1 MEFQKEQF
9 LSDVAEQLRVWEVP
23 SASVC
28 VVRGDEVLLADGVGL
43 RDGKS
48 QLADGETLYQ
58 IASCSKAFTATAAAI
73 LATEGRLDLDAPVAE
88 YLPAFRMQ
96 DPYASSH
103 LTARDFL
110 SHRSGLPRHE
120 YAWYGTGF
128 TRQELM
134 ENLRYLP
141 LSAPIRYTFQYSNF
155 NYLIAG
161 CLIEAV
167 SGLPFEEFLRQRI
180 FLPLGMEH
188 TVAFSEDML
197 RSSNYAL
204 PFDREE
210 PYAAHGIREIPFDR
224 SPAERP
230 GVGDPTAAAGC
241 VISCAGDMAKWLRFQ
256 LDRGRVNGQSLV
268 REDLMDLLYTPHI
281 HMGDDPA
288 HAPERTM
295 MSYGLGWMAC
305 SYRGRRMVEHG
316 GNINGFSTYAAVL
329 PEEQLGIFASAN
341 MNVTLLAEAIVRDA
355 ADRLLGHADG
365 NWYERLRRRNAQQ
378 FQELKSFYASFGGET
393 VPGTTP
399 SHPLADYAGD
409 YAAPGYR
416 RFRITC
422 ENGALKADFN
432 TFVVGLRHLHY
443 DSFATRGV
451 IGELPA
457 GLVLTFGTDAKGR
470 VRTLSAVLGNE
481 AGLAPIV
488 FTK

>member
-1 MEFQKEQF
+1 
-9 LSDVAEQLRVWEVP
+9 
-23 SASVC
+23 
-28 VVRGDEVLLADGVGL
+28 
-43 RDGKS
+43 
-48 QLADGETLYQ
+48 
-58 IASCSKAFTATAAAI
+58 
-73 LATEGRLDLDAPVAE
+73 
-88 YLPAFRMQ
+88 
-96 DPYASSH
+96 
-103 LTARDFL
+103 
-110 SHRSGLPRHE
+110 
-120 YAWYGTGF
+120 
-128 TRQELM
+128 
-134 ENLRYLP
+134 
-141 LSAPIRYTFQYSNF
+141 
-155 NYLIAG
+155 
-161 CLIEAV
+161 
-167 SGLPFEEFLRQRI
+167 
-180 FLPLGMEH
+180 MEH

-210 PYAAHGIREIPFDR
+210 PYAAHGIREIPFYR

-393 VPGTTP
+393 VPGTSP

-443 DSFATRGV
+443 DSFATQGV